1 MGDKIDR
8 PAQSW
13 RVRTLEG
20 LKCGFLGGIQ
30 NTDTL
35 FTRPAPEV
43 ERQICKIAAESGD
56 PKILDDMDEVIRAA
70 SLFMTPAEDNVPKLY
85 RGTGLSHLE
94 RPGRLR
100 HVLTWT
106 ITDRDINQ
114 YFAESMESRL
124 EKIRSDILAG
134 LHFADVHHPLARL
147 IEAIPIGEFHSWRG
161 LPAFDA
167 LASHTG
173 TLLDDTHKRDITFLY
188 PAAGRH
194 YPYLLTAMKLI
205 DRERVDRVHV
215 IATELD
221 VDGADYTNDFVGLY
235 KSGILDRMVTL
246 PKKSFA
252 DGGTEQKFVLGY
264 KGKQIDITLALKR
277 SGEAYFRDDY
287 LKQADVMI
295 IHDCADGGEMA
306 DSYKLLSEMIVARR
320 RVASDKKQ
328 LVLMEGYDPQSVS
341 LETASGKPLLGF
353 EPPVLPGPY
362 GHCSGVNG
370 LGEFQWCDHSTAHAI
385 RLDDSRLSARIG
397 TLTDVGEIRKRLFVS
412 NPFQFKVYMAV
423 PSGGRSEDQDDE

>member
-43 ERQICKIAAESGD
+43 ERQICKIAAVSGD
-56 PKILDDMDEVIRAA
+56 PKILDDMDEVIKAA
-70 SLFMTPAEDNVPKLY
+70 SLFMTPAEDDVPKLY

-100 HVLTWT
+100 HLLTWT
-106 ITDRDINQ
+106 ITDRDINL
-114 YFAESMESRL
+114 YFADSMETRL
-124 EKIRSDILAG
+124 DKKRSDILAG
-134 LHFADVHHPLARL
+134 LHFSDVHHPLARL
-147 IEAIPIGEFHSWRG
+147 IEKLPLGEFHSWRG

-167 LASHTG
+167 LTPHAQK
-173 TLLDDTHKRDITFLY
+173 LLDENNKRDITFLY

-194 YPYLLTAMKLI
+194 YPYLLTAMELI
-205 DRERVDRVHV
+205 DKGHVDSVKV

-221 VDGADYTNDFVGLY
+221 TRGVDYTGDFVDLY
-235 KSGILDRMVTL
+235 KAKILDRVVTL
-246 PKKSFA
+246 PAKSFT
-252 DGGTEQKFVLGY
+252 DSGTEQEFVLGY
-264 KGKQIDITLALKR
+264 KGKEIRIILALNR
-277 SGEAYFRDDY
+277 SGDAYFRDDY

-295 IHDCADGGEMA
+295 IHDCAEGGELV
-306 DSYKLLSEMIVARR
+306 DSYKLLSDMIDSRR
-320 RVASDKKQ
+320 RVAADKKQ
-328 LVLMEGYDPQSVS
+328 LVLMEGNNPKMAPLGDDSGTPQ
-341 LETASGKPLLGF
+341 LGF

-362 GHCSGVNG
+362 GHCNGVDG
-370 LGEFQWCDHSTAHAI
+370 LGEFQYCDHPSAI
-385 RLDDSRLSARIG
+385 ALRLDDPK
-397 TLTDVGEIRKRLFVS
+397 LTAHKRLFIP
-412 NPFQFKVYMAV
+412 NPDQFKVFMAM
-423 PSGGRSEDQDDE
+423 PSGKRSDDQDSE